1 MANKFVCIHG
11 HFYQP
16 PRENPWTGRI
26 DRQRSAAPDHDWN
39 CRIARECYVP
49 NGKARV
55 EGGGRRTLAV
65 VNNYAHLS
73 FNFGPTLLSWLERE
87 RPETYRKLLE
97 ADQDSARRLGGHGN
111 AIAQAYNHMIL
122 PLANARDRRTQVLWG
137 IADFEY
143 RFRRK
148 PEALWLPETACN
160 DAVLRL
166 LADCGMKYVIL
177 APGQA
182 QRARPLASSAWRS
195 VADGRI
201 DVRRPY
207 LWRDRRSPSRRIAVF
222 FYDGPLSHGVSF
234 GRLMSSSKACADRIA
249 EAFDHHGRAEPLVTI
264 CTDGETYGHH
274 EKFADLG
281 LAHLFQFELPA
292 RQIAAVNFGFYLSR
306 QQPEWEVELKAG
318 PQGLG
323 TAWSCAHGLGR
334 WLEDCG
340 CGREGGSSQ
349 RWRGPLRQALDW
361 LRDGLAVLCAEEG
374 SRLLRDL
381 WEARDDY
388 IRLVLDPREHEAELF
403 FARHLRA
410 SHSPAAC
417 AAALR
422 LMEIQRHAMLMY
434 TSCGWFFSELSGIEA
449 VQNLKY
455 AARAIEL
462 AREQSG
468 RNLEPEFLARLRL
481 APSNDPG
488 LADGAGVYRRLVRRP
503 R

>member
-1 MANKFVCIHG
+1 MSGKFVCIHG

-16 PRENPWTGRI
+16 PRENPWTGEI
-26 DRQRSAAPDHDWN
+26 ERQRSAGADHDWN

-49 NGKARV
+49 NGQARV
-55 EGGGRRTLAV
+55 VDGGRRTLAV
-65 VNNYAHLS
+65 VNNYARLS

-87 RPETYRKLLE
+87 RPESYRKVIE
-97 ADQDSARRLGGHGN
+97 ADRESARRLGGHGN

-122 PLANARDRRTQVLWG
+122 PLANPRDLRTQVLWG
-137 IADFEY
+137 IADFQY

-166 LADCGMKYVIL
+166 LSGCGLKYAIL

-182 QRARPLASSAWRS
+182 QRVRPLASSGWRN
-195 VADGRI
+195 VADGAI

-207 LWRDRRSPSRRIAVF
+207 RWRDRRSGASRRIALF
-222 FYDGPLSHGVSF
+222 FYHGPLSRAVAF
-234 GRLMSSSKACADRIA
+234 GKLMTSSKACADKILG
-249 EAFDHHGRAEPLVTI
+249 AFDSRSREDQLVSI

-292 RQIAAVNFGFYLSR
+292 KAIAAVNYGAYLSR
-306 QQPEWEVELKAG
+306 HEPEWEVELKPG

-323 TAWSCAHGLGR
+323 TAWSCDHGLGR
-334 WLEDCG
+334 WLDDCG
-340 CGREGGSSQ
+340 CGREGGASQ
-349 RWRGPLRQALDW
+349 SWRGPLRQALDW
-361 LRDGLAVLCAEEG
+361 LRDSLAVLCEKEG
-374 SRLLRDL
+374 SRLLRDF

-388 IRLVLDPREHEAELF
+388 IRVVLVPRESEAELF

-410 SHSPAAC
+410 PHSPSSR

-462 AREQSG
+462 AKEQSG
-468 RNLEPEFLARLRL
+468 RDLEPEFLARLRR
-481 APSNDPG
+481 APSNDPN
-488 LADGAGVYRRLVRRP
+488 LADGEGVYRGLARR
-503 R
+503 